1 MLLQKGLECLVTE
14 MKTLFAGRHTA
25 EEGVSHMAGIHHS
38 PQASSSQSVIQSK
51 AMCCCG
57 PANNPGNGP
66 ACSLTL
72 VPVTDQL
79 VTQNGN
85 WPTDCYQKASQ
96 KDFPI
101 LTGLGADVFK

>member
-14 MKTLFAGRHTA
+14 MKTLFAGRHIA

-38 PQASSSQSVIQSK
+38 PQASSSQNVIQSK
-51 AMCCCG
+51 AMCCWG

-66 ACSLTL
+66 ACSRTL

-79 VTQNGN
+79 VTQSGN
-85 WPTDCYQKASQ
+85 WPIDCYQKEPPPQA
-96 KDFPI
+96 
-101 LTGLGADVFK
+101 LY